1 VTVEGVV
8 GPLAPP
14 TQQDGGAVG
23 WRDPD
28 ERQCWAAFY
37 RGDDLDATIY
47 ERGTIL
53 SVLLCVID
61 SANALIV
68 ITQIPL

>member
-1 VTVEGVV
+1 ML
-8 GPLAPP
+8 P
-14 TQQDGGAVG
+14 QDGGAVG

-47 ERGTIL
+47 ERGTV
-53 SVLLCVID
+53 SPVLLYAID
-61 SANALIV
+61 SVCPHANV
-68 ITQIPL
+68 I